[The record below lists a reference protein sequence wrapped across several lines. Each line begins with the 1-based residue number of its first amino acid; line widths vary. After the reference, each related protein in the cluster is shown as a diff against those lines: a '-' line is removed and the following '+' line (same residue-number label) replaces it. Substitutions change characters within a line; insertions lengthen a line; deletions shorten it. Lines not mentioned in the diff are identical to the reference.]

1 MSATMDQPTAVQV
14 LRQFE
19 PLAGEWTSEATR
31 PDLEPW
37 PGGGRVTVEWLAS
50 GVHLVEPGTAEL
62 PEASGNVSITAT
74 DGRQP

>member
-19 PLAGEWTSEATR
+19 PLAEWTSEATW

-37 PGGGRVTVEWLAS
+37 PGGGRVTLEWLSSRA
-50 GVHLVEPGTAEL
+50 HLVEPGPAEL
-62 PEASGNVSITAT
+62 PEASGNVSVTAT